1 MNNNNINNNNNNNL
15 EVSMYDPKA
24 KKTDGRRKRQKVDS
38 SSSSTSEG
46 KRGQWSLARK
56 IAMFK
61 AYTEHTPY
69 GVPYKQRTEQWQKV
83 TDAVNKVDTHLHPFK
98 LRAIRDS
105 INESFSDYQFLFEKV
120 SNEKES
126 GANRFENPEVD
137 LPAYEAWT
145 QVNSQIQMKAIIV
158 ILL

>member
-38 SSSSTSEG
+38 SSSSSEG
-46 KRGQWSLARK
+46 KRGQWSTSRK

-69 GVPYKQRTEQWQKV
+69 GVPYKQRTGQWQKV
-83 TDAVNKVDTHLHPFK
+83 TDAVNNVDTHLNTFK

-105 INESFSDYQFLFEKV
+105 INESFSGYELLFQKV

-145 QVNSQIQMKAIIV
+145 QVNSQIQMKAIKV